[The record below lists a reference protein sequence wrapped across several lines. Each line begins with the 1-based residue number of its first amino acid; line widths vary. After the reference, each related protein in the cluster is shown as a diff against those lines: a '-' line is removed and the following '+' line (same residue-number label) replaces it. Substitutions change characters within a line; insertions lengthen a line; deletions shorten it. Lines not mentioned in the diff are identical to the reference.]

1 MAPVSCVLRTCGILL
16 YLIFQVNAAESFTVE
31 PWIVSLKVEAK
42 SCIDVRCK
50 YLLLVNGSE
59 FLGHYSWKLTS
70 SDGVRGSSC
79 DNIYSDYE
87 LSEVETAQLYTRV
100 RLAVPNFVDK
110 IYFCLRHSEK
120 KHTPVGG
127 TWVHQGGDLFLQPK
141 TDAWEAVNGDKKL
154 ETDIQQ
160 QLRTHNDLQEASTDW
175 TDLSHDT
182 DVNYLPNI
190 PRPTREEKNDIEV
203 YLNNNYVPLSHI
215 SDLNNAELLNYNEI
229 QKIETLD
236 RKRREISWEF
246 IVKKWKNKIGDSK
259 ININNVQGNN
269 YGTNR
274 NKAQDIEFVTFDR
287 KKREIIKDSKD
298 SKDANDNDQLGDVSE
313 SNVNNFI
320 SKNVLG
326 SAHID
331 KILDREK
338 REILKDIKPADGKD
352 IKDSEKLSDAI
363 QKDDKNDRKVIVP
376 NAQLSDVGDLGDFT
390 IVRNG
395 GVPVLIDGLRIED
408 SDKEPKIIEDGI
420 PSVLADSNVVLR
432 LFGEGLTPRTVI
444 AFTHDT
450 MAYGQPCKFL
460 LKGEYVAKEGS
471 VTATSALFEITA
483 PTPLID
489 SKLFICAKN
498 LRPGV
503 EEPENDQD
511 KYLHQGTEHWKM
523 FATHTK
529 LLPLWVSLT
538 LILTCLTFSAL
549 FSGLNL
555 GLMSLDRT
563 ELKIISNT
571 GTEQERSYARAIM
584 PVRDHGNYLLCSILL
599 GNVAVNS
606 TFTILLDELTS
617 GLFAVIFS
625 TLAIVLLGEITPQ
638 AICSRYGL
646 MVGAKS
652 IMITKA
658 VMAVTAPLAFP
669 VSKLLDYF
677 LGEEIGSV
685 YNRERLKELVKL
697 TTDVNDLDKDEV
709 NIISGALELRKK
721 SVSDVMTKLEDVF
734 MLPITSVLDFET
746 MSEIVKSG
754 YSRIPVYEGTRT
766 NIVTV
771 LFIKDLAFVDPDDNT
786 PLRTLCQ
793 YYQNPCN
800 FVFEDVTLDVM
811 FKQFKEGHKGHMA
824 FVHRINNE
832 GEGDPF
838 YETIGLVTLEDVI
851 EEMIQA
857 EIIDETDV
865 FMDNRSK
872 RRRNRPQHKLQ
883 DFAAF
888 AERHENQRIHISPQL
903 TLATFQFL
911 STSVDAFKP
920 DTVSETVLR
929 RLLRQDVIQYI
940 KLKGKTKR
948 EPSTYVFQQGKP
960 VDYFVLI
967 LEGRVEVTVGREN
980 LVFEAGPFTY
990 FGSQALTQN
999 VGVAESPTPSAMGS
1013 LQNINMEAM
1022 LRHTFVPD
1030 YSVRAITDVYYL
1042 TVKRS
1047 LYLAAKRATLMEK
1060 GALSKGATNEQFDT
1074 EVDKLLESVDEDI
1087 SISGEHKTPS
1097 RQVSPNPPVSAS
1109 PLTRASFASRMSPE
1123 RNGDVFAARADEQEK
1138 LLKH

>member
-1 MAPVSCVLRTCGILL
+1 MASVSSVVRTCGLL
-16 YLIFQVNAAESFTVE
+16 FYLILNVCSEDGNENN
-31 PWIVSLKVEAK
+31 PWIVQLEVDRKHCVELM
-42 SCIDVRCK
+42 CK
-50 YLLLVNGSE
+50 YLLHVRGGP
-59 FLGHYSWKLTS
+59 FLGHYSWRLTAIES
-70 SDGVRGSSC
+70 SKGSDCGESYP
-79 DNIYSDYE
+79 NYE
-87 LSEVETAQLYTRV
+87 IKEIESKEWDTRIEIT
-100 RLAVPNFVDK
+100 VPNLDGKLF
-110 IYFCLRHSEK
+110 FCLHYPLK
-120 KHTPVGG
+120 KNSPFRGKY
-127 TWVHQGGDLFLQPK
+127 VHQGAGLFLDPK
-141 TDAWEAVNGDKKL
+141 NDVVSKDGGKSYPNEKSVQRNQGDVQVAEVQNAK
-154 ETDIQQ
+154 T
-160 QLRTHNDLQEASTDW
+160 NW
-175 TDLSHDT
+175 VDLSHDI
-182 DVNYLPNI
+182 DVNYLPNKPRSTRVERADVEVLFNDNFI
-190 PRPTREEKNDIEV
+190 PLNEIENSFQYYTPYQQRSSLNPENRIESVIEKN
-203 YLNNNYVPLSHI
+203 
-215 SDLNNAELLNYNEI
+215 
-229 QKIETLD
+229 
-236 RKRREISWEF
+236 
-246 IVKKWKNKIGDSK
+246 
-259 ININNVQGNN
+259 
-269 YGTNR
+269 R
-274 NKAQDIEFVTFDR
+274 N
-287 KKREIIKDSKD
+287 KREIIHSVDKEEDQELENLEELKMG
-298 SKDANDNDQLGDVSE
+298 NDEVIGPFDD
-313 SNVNNFI
+313 
-320 SKNVLG
+320 K
-326 SAHID
+326 ID
-331 KILDREK
+331 KVRVKTDDEMLRNERQAGEK
-338 REILKDIKPADGKD
+338 VEEFSSVRADH
-352 IKDSEKLSDAI
+352 IPI
-363 QKDDKNDRKVIVP
+363 VIE
-376 NAQLSDVGDLGDFT
+376 
-390 IVRNG
+390 
-395 GVPVLIDGLRIED
+395 GLRIED
-408 SDKEPKIIEDGI
+408 SDKEPKIIEEGI
-420 PSVLADSNVVLR
+420 PSVLAESKFTLR
-432 LFGEGLTPRTVI
+432 LFGQGLTQRTVI
-444 AFTHDT
+444 AFTHDP
-450 MAYGQPCKFL
+450 MEYGQPCKFL
-460 LKGEYVAKEGS
+460 VKGEYMVKEN
-471 VTATSALFEITA
+471 TLKTNTALFEIIA
-483 PTPLID
+483 PSPITG
-489 SKLFICAKN
+489 SKLYICAKN
-498 LRPGV
+498 LKFGITDPNKD
-503 EEPENDQD
+503 EE
-511 KYLHQGTEHWKM
+511 KYLHMGVDNWRV
-523 FATHTK
+523 FATHNK

-538 LILTCLTFSAL
+538 LILVCLMFSAL

-571 GTEQERSYARAIM
+571 GTEQERKYARAIM

-638 AICSRYGL
+638 AICSRHGL

-658 VMAVTAPLAFP
+658 VMALTAPLAFP

-685 YNRERLKELVKL
+685 YNRERLKELVKV

-721 SVSDVMTKLEDVF
+721 TVSDVMTKLEDAF

-754 YSRIPVYEGTRT
+754 YSRIPVYEGSRG
-766 NIVTV
+766 NIITV

-786 PLRTLCQ
+786 PLKTLCQ

-857 EIIDETDV
+857 EIVDETDV
-865 FMDNRSK
+865 FMDNRTK
-872 RRRNRPQHKLQ
+872 RRRNRPQNKLQ

-911 STSVDAFKP
+911 STSVDAFRP

-929 RLLRQDVIQYI
+929 RLLKQDVIQHI
-940 KLKGKTKR
+940 KVKNKTKR
-948 EPSTYVFQQGKP
+948 DPCTYVFQQGKS

-990 FGSQALTQN
+990 FGVQALTQN
-999 VGVAESPTPSAMGS
+999 IGVAESPTPSAMGS
-1013 LQNINMEAM
+1013 LQNINMDSM

-1030 YSVRAITDVYYL
+1030 YSVRAITELYYL

-1074 EVDKLLESVDEDI
+1074 EVDKLNPKTNIIELMQVTNSNYASTDNVSDRRLLNNQIGERLAKSVEPLSNANQFHANTSAKIEHWPNATKSVSNLLESSVHSTNDEVSCCSNDYVNYLDA
-1087 SISGEHKTPS
+1087 SNCDECLRNNFWMKTVTDGS
-1097 RQVSPNPPVSAS
+1097 C
-1109 PLTRASFASRMSPE
+1109 
-1123 RNGDVFAARADEQEK
+1123 K
-1138 LLKH
+1138 LYG

>member
-1 MAPVSCVLRTCGILL
+1 MASVCVVLRTCGILL
-16 YLIFQVNAAESFTVE
+16 LLLIMQVSAKNNLSVE
-31 PWIVSLKVEAK
+31 PWIVSLNVVAK
-42 SCIDVRCK
+42 SCVDVKCK

-59 FLGHYSWKLTS
+59 FLGHNSWKLTS
-70 SDGVRGSSC
+70 KEGSRGSYC
-79 DNIYSDYE
+79 DTIYPNYE
-87 LSEVETAQLYTRV
+87 LHEVETTQWFSKIKILI
-100 RLAVPNFVDK
+100 PNVNEK
-110 IYFCLRHSEK
+110 IYICLRHNK
-120 KHTPVGG
+120 QKNNPVNGL
-127 TWVHQGGDLFLQPK
+127 WIHQGVELFLNPS
-141 TDAWEAVNGDKKL
+141 GD
-154 ETDIQQ
+154 DNI
-160 QLRTHNDLQEASTDW
+160 LQENRTESLNLMKDQMAKDIELQETSTW
-175 TDLSHDT
+175 SDLSRDIS
-182 DVNYLPNI
+182 VNYINAV
-190 PRPTREEKNDIEV
+190 RPSDEEAKDIEV
-203 YLNNNYVPLSHI
+203 LRDNKYVPLNDI
-215 SDLNNAELLNYNEI
+215 GTEFIDRNDINDG
-229 QKIETLD
+229 IESFND
-236 RKRREISWEF
+236 RRRENDD
-246 IVKKWKNKIGDSK
+246 KGDSND
-259 ININNVQGNN
+259 IN
-269 YGTNR
+269 
-274 NKAQDIEFVTFDR
+274 DR
-287 KKREIIKDSKD
+287 LKRDIIKDLNHEMWKM
-298 SKDANDNDQLGDVSE
+298 N
-313 SNVNNFI
+313 
-320 SKNVLG
+320 
-326 SAHID
+326 
-331 KILDREK
+331 
-338 REILKDIKPADGKD
+338 DGKVP
-352 IKDSEKLSDAI
+352 ERPPEMF
-363 QKDDKNDRKVIVP
+363 QNDGVANVVNP
-376 NAQLSDVGDLGDFT
+376 QVGDFT
-390 IVRNG
+390 VVRSDA
-395 GVPVLIDGLRIED
+395 VPIFVEGLRVED
-408 SDKEPKIIEDGI
+408 AAKEPKIIEDGI
-420 PSVLADSNVVLR
+420 PSVLADTKVVLR
-432 LFGEGLTPRTVI
+432 LFGQGFTPRTVI
-444 AFTHDT
+444 AFTQDP
-450 MAYGQPCKFL
+450 MDYGQPCKFL
-460 LKGEYVAKEGS
+460 VKGEYMAMEGS
-471 VTATSALFEITA
+471 VTKSSVLFDIIA
-483 PTPLID
+483 PSPIVG
-489 SKLFICAKN
+489 SKLYICAKN
-498 LRPGV
+498 LKPGV
-503 EEPENDQD
+503 SDPNQDEE
-511 KYLHQGTEHWKM
+511 KYIHQGTENFKIL
-523 FATHTK
+523 ATHNK

-538 LILTCLTFSAL
+538 LILVCLMFSAL

-571 GTEQERSYARAIM
+571 GTEQERKYARAIM

-638 AICSRYGL
+638 AICSRHGL

-652 IMITKA
+652 IVITKA
-658 VMAVTAPLAFP
+658 VMALTAPLAFP

-697 TTDVNDLDKDEV
+697 QVTTDVNDLDKDEV

-721 SVSDVMTKLEDVF
+721 KVSDVMTKLEDVF

-754 YSRIPVYEGTRT
+754 FSRIPVYEGTRT

-838 YETIGLVTLEDVI
+838 YETVGLVTLEDVI

-857 EIIDETDV
+857 EIVDETDV
-865 FMDNRSK
+865 FTDNRSK
-872 RRRNRPQHKLQ
+872 RRRNRPQNKLQ

-929 RLLRQDVIQYI
+929 RLLRQDVIHYI
-940 KLKGKTKR
+940 KMKGKSKR
-948 EPSTYVFQQGKP
+948 EASTYVYQQGKA

-980 LVFEAGPFTY
+980 LMFEAGPFTY
-990 FGSQALTQN
+990 FGVQALTQN

-1030 YSVRAITDVYYL
+1030 YSVRAVSDLYYL
-1042 TVKRS
+1042 AVKRS

-1074 EVDKLLESVDEDI
+1074 EVDKLLQSVDEDM
-1087 SISGEHKTPS
+1087 SISGENKTPS
-1097 RQVSPNPPVSAS
+1097 RQVSPNPAVPPS
-1109 PLTRASFASRMSPE
+1109 PATRASFSRMSPD
-1123 RNGDVFAARADEQEK
+1123 RNGDIFGRDEQEK